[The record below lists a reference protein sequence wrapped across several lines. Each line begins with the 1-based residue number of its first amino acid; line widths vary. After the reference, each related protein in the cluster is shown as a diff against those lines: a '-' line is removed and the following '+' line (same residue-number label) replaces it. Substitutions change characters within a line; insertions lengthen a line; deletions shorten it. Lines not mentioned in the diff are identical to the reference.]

1 MAKRPRRHAHGGQAQ
16 FGAQPSRK
24 NTKAL
29 ARQHKE
35 ADLAMA
41 IRKAAENDELA
52 AALTTEGLSP
62 APRTTGDDTEELLTA
77 LDELRIQ
84 KEEYERCAE
93 AAASRERDAE
103 ARIEQLRAA
112 TARAQA
118 DLDKA
123 AESRAEAEELRDRLA
138 NQSAELAARE
148 LKMQQRHQSA
158 EQQFA
163 KREVAARADMD
174 ATLAA
179 ERAQLAELRAAD
191 LAEIDEVRRERL
203 TDLDQE
209 RGRLART
216 KEELDEL
223 RADLEFER
231 GRQIGE
237 NIRLTRLSTDLEAEI
252 QARAADEIGALE
264 RDLHVIQILADSR
277 AKVIEDLDAK
287 LAEQEKAL
295 LKIGSSDPGDLLDQL
310 DRLQTDNRELRD
322 KLAERLQDDDL
333 DRLRRLEQQNRALV
347 AERDKLKYE
356 LEEVRGHALANRI
369 NNLQTKQ
376 LDDAERHFEV
386 LRRGY
391 ETRIAELRTAIEE
404 LYRDRP
410 DPGTPLFPRCV
421 AMDDDPRLSE
431 SIGDSPTP
439 IDLST
444 LASSLQGF
452 MYAQGKRAYRSND
465 VCLVLGG
472 LAMSKL
478 HLLEGMSGIGKTSLP
493 KALAAALGTEC
504 AVVEVQA
511 GWRDRTDLFG
521 HHNTFE
527 RRFEESEF
535 LQALYLAQTP
545 LYRDRPFFIV
555 LDEMN
560 LSRPE
565 QYFSVVLSKLENND
579 GEPIQLVSQGS
590 GRPPEH
596 LVDGARIA
604 LPDNVWFI
612 GTANQDESTLE
623 FADKTYN
630 RAFLMELPP
639 RHPRLPRMAAPEIPL
654 YSTRALRRAF
664 RTAAN
669 HHQADTKAVLDFIS
683 GLAGDLYE
691 HGRAVM
697 GARLEKQL
705 SFFVPVVAA
714 AKASLVPGEGAD
726 DDYGDEGQDGR
737 ALAADHFLATKLLR
751 SLRGRYDVTPDGIEK
766 LSDAVSMG
774 WELHNMNGAPVR
786 SIRLLD
792 EEKRRRES

>member
-1 MAKRPRRHAHGGQAQ
+1 
-16 FGAQPSRK
+16 
-24 NTKAL
+24 
-29 ARQHKE
+29 
-35 ADLAMA
+35 MA
-41 IRKAAENDELA
+41 IREAAETDELA

-62 APRTTGDDTEELLTA
+62 APHPAPRVVGDDADRLLTA
-77 LDELRIQ
+77 LDALRIQ
-84 KEEYERCAE
+84 KDEYERCAE

-103 ARIEQLRAA
+103 ARIEQLRTA
-112 TARAQA
+112 TNRAQA
-118 DLDKA
+118 DLDAA
-123 AESRAEAEELRDRLA
+123 AESRAEAERLRERLA
-138 NQSAELAARE
+138 DQTAELDAREAQMRQRDQAAESRLAEREAAARTE
-148 LKMQQRHQSA
+148 LA
-158 EQQFA
+158 L
-163 KREVAARADMD
+163 
-174 ATLAA
+174 TLEA
-179 ERAQLAELRAAD
+179 ERAQLADLRAAD

-203 TDLDQE
+203 ADVDQE

-216 KEELDEL
+216 RKELDEL
-223 RADLEFER
+223 RSELEFER
-231 GRQIGE
+231 GRQLGE
-237 NIRLTRLSTDLEAEI
+237 DIRLSRLSTDLEAEI
-252 QARAADEIGALE
+252 QARATDEIGALE
-264 RDLHVIQILADSR
+264 RDLHVIRIEAESR
-277 AKVIEDLDAK
+277 ARVIEDLDAK
-287 LAEQEKAL
+287 LAEQATVL
-295 LKIGSSDPGDLLDQL
+295 LKIGSSDPAHLLEQL

-333 DRLRRLEQQNRALV
+333 TRLRRLEQQNRGLV

-356 LEEVRGHALANRI
+356 LEEARGHALANRI
-369 NNLQTKQ
+369 NNLQMKQ

-431 SIGDSPTP
+431 PIGVSPTP

-452 MYAQGKRAYRSND
+452 MHAQGKRAYRLND

-472 LAMSKL
+472 LAMSNL

-590 GRPPEH
+590 GRAPEH

-604 LPDNVWFI
+604 LPDNVWFV

-630 RAFLMELPP
+630 RAFLMELPT
-639 RHPRLPRMAAPEIPL
+639 RHPQLPRMAAPDIPQ
-654 YSTRALRRAF
+654 YGTRALRRAF
-664 RTAAN
+664 HAAATS
-669 HHQADTKAVLDFIS
+669 HQADTKAVVDFVS
-683 GLAGDLYE
+683 GLAEDLYE

-705 SFFVPVVAA
+705 RSFVPVVAA
-714 AKASLVPGEGAD
+714 AKAGTVPGGRTD
-726 DDYGDEGQDGR
+726 HIYGDEGQDGR
-737 ALAADHFLATKLLR
+737 ALAADHFLAMKLLR
-751 SLRGRYDVTPDGIEK
+751 SIRGRYDVTPDGIEK
-766 LSDAVSMG
+766 LSDAVLAG
-774 WELHNMNGAPVR
+774 WDLHNMNGTPVR
-786 SIRLLD
+786 STRLLE

>member
-1 MAKRPRRHAHGGQAQ
+1 MTKRPRRNAHGGQAQ
-16 FGAQPSRK
+16 FGGQPSRK
-24 NTKAL
+24 NTKAS
-29 ARQHKE
+29 ARRDQE
-35 ADLAMA
+35 ADVAMA
-41 IRKAAENDELA
+41 IREAAETSELA
-52 AALTTEGLSP
+52 AALTAEGLSP
-62 APRTTGDDTEELLTA
+62 APPPARRAAGDDPDGLLTA
-77 LDELRIQ
+77 LDALRVQ
-84 KEEYERCAE
+84 KAEYGRCAE

-103 ARIEQLRAA
+103 AHIAQLHTA
-112 TARAQA
+112 TNRAQA
-118 DLDKA
+118 DLEA
-123 AESRAEAEELRDRLA
+123 AAGSRAEAERLRDRM
-138 NQSAELAARE
+138 AEETALLDARE
-148 LKMQQRHQSA
+148 AQMRQQDQ
-158 EQQFA
+158 
-163 KREVAARADMD
+163 
-174 ATLAA
+174 AA
-179 ERAQLAELRAAD
+179 ESRLAERRAAD

-203 TDLDQE
+203 ADLEQE
-209 RGRLART
+209 RGQLTRT
-216 KEELDEL
+216 RQELDEL

-231 GRQIGE
+231 GRQLGE
-237 NIRLTRLSTDLEAEI
+237 DIRLSRLSTDLEAEI
-252 QARAADEIGALE
+252 QARAADAIGALE
-264 RDLHVIQILADSR
+264 RDLHVIRIEAESR

-287 LAEQEKAL
+287 LVEQATVL
-295 LKIGSSDPGDLLDQL
+295 LKIGTSDPGHLLDQL

-322 KLAERLQDDDL
+322 KLAARLEDDDL

-369 NNLQTKQ
+369 NNLQMKQ

-391 ETRIAELRTAIEE
+391 ESRITELSTAIEE

-431 SIGDSPTP
+431 SVGDSPTP

-444 LASSLQGF
+444 LATSLQGF
-452 MYAQGKRAYRSND
+452 MYAQGNRAYRRND

-493 KALAAALGTEC
+493 KAFAAALGTEC

-579 GEPIQLVSQGS
+579 GEPIQLVSQGN
-590 GRPPEH
+590 GRAPGY

-604 LPDNVWFI
+604 LPDNVWFV

-630 RAFLMELPP
+630 RAFLMELPS
-639 RHPRLPRMAAPEIPL
+639 RHPSLQSTAAPEIPV
-654 YSTRALRRAF
+654 YSTRALRQAF
-664 RTAAN
+664 REAARL
-669 HHQADTKAVLDFIS
+669 HGADTKAVHDFIS
-683 GLAGDLYE
+683 GLAGDLYAY
-691 HGRAVM
+691 GRAVM

-705 SFFVPVVAA
+705 SSFVPVVAA
-714 AKASLVPGEGAD
+714 AKAGGMTGYETDNGYD
-726 DDYGDEGQDGR
+726 DEGQDGR
-737 ALAADHFLATKLLR
+737 ALAADHFLAMKLLR
-751 SLRGRYDVTPDGIEK
+751 SLRGRYDVTPDGIKK
-766 LSDAVSMG
+766 LGDAVSTS
-774 WELHNMNGAPVR
+774 WELQNMTGAPVR
-786 SIRLLD
+786 SMRLLD